1 MYQVVENP
9 IMMTE
14 IEIREAYDGKWVYI
28 VKAEITRHGEL
39 LSGMPVVV
47 ADNPYEGRE
56 DGIYMQYRKPE
67 YEQRYGCDMNHY
79 EPFIS
84 SVFSVEFV

>member
-1 MYQVVENP
+1 
-9 IMMTE
+9 MTE
-14 IEIREAYDGKWVYI
+14 AEIREAYDGKWVYI
-28 VKAEITRHGEL
+28 VKADITRHGEL
-39 LSGMPVVV
+39 LTGMPVVI
-47 ADNPYEGRE
+47 ADEPYEGRE

-67 YEQRYGCDMNHY
+67 FEQRYGRNMNHY